1 MIREK
6 SNEFL
11 GCCLTYIEDLH
22 DMIDCIDEELE
33 RVKTDLDRSE
43 HDLAYFKDVYETTA
57 KDNTSKSKE
66 LKDLKDR
73 LKGTNTLA
81 DHQADIINEVRQL
94 IIDNIII
101 SADVDG
107 CEETSII
114 MYPSD
119 VDKIFELLSITEEDY
134 TEC

>member
-1 MIREK
+1 MRREK

-22 DMIDCIDEELE
+22 DMIDCMDEELE
-33 RVKTDLDRSE
+33 RTKTDLDRSE
-43 HDLAYFKDVYETTA
+43 HDLSYYKEANAQLAV
-57 KDNTSKSKE
+57 DNSEKSKE

-73 LKGTNTLA
+73 LKGTNTLV
-81 DHQADIINEVRQL
+81 DHQSDIINEVRQL
-94 IIDNIII
+94 IIDNIVI
-101 SADVDG
+101 SADASG

>member
-6 SNEFL
+6 SNELL
-11 GCCLTYIEDLH
+11 GCCFTYIQDLH
-22 DMIDCIDEELE
+22 DMIDCMDEELQ
-33 RVKTDLDRSE
+33 RVKTDLDNSE
-43 HDLAYFKDVYETTA
+43 HNLAYFKAVYETTA
-57 KDNTSKSKE
+57 KDNTSKSNE

-73 LKGTNTLA
+73 LKGTNTLV

-94 IIDNIII
+94 IIDNIVI
-101 SADVDG
+101 SADASG
-107 CEETSII
+107 REETSII

>member
-11 GCCLTYIEDLH
+11 GCCLTYIQDLH
-22 DMIDCIDEELE
+22 DQIDCIDDELQ
-33 RVKTDLDRSE
+33 RVATELDRSE
-43 HDLAYFKDVYETTA
+43 HDLSHYKEANA
-57 KDNTSKSKE
+57 KMAVDNSEKSKE
-66 LKDLKDR
+66 LTELKIR
-73 LKGTNTLA
+73 MKSANTLV
-81 DHQADIINEVRQL
+81 DHQSDIINEVRQL
-94 IIDNIII
+94 IIDNIVI
-101 SADVDG
+101 SADADG
-107 CEETSII
+107 NEETSII